1 MYLIAH
7 YCAPQKIKGNIMST
21 AQVYFVTYNNAGV
34 TGQRIEGKTPEEI
47 LAIFRTMYKELE
59 KADVQ
64 VDGDQ
69 VSFVLRDGN
78 KAASTVY
85 FVTYNNAGV
94 TGQRIEGKT
103 PEEIL
108 AIFRTMYKELE
119 KADVQVDGD
128 QVSFVLRDGNK
139 AA

>member
-1 MYLIAH
+1 
-7 YCAPQKIKGNIMST
+7 MST

-78 KAASTVY
+78 KAASAVY

>member
-1 MYLIAH
+1 
-7 YCAPQKIKGNIMST
+7 MST

-78 KAASTVY
+78 KQLLLFTSLL
-85 FVTYNNAGV
+85 
-94 TGQRIEGKT
+94 I
-103 PEEIL
+103 IML
-108 AIFRTMYKELE
+108 A
-119 KADVQVDGD
+119 
-128 QVSFVLRDGNK
+128 
-139 AA
+139 